1 MIDSRYHGSSGNRL
15 DYGVIQALS
24 QPLSQALS
32 QALSQPIT
40 CLRCDA
46 PWAAGY
52 GLAELSNAQ
61 RPVNTLGRRQ

>member
-1 MIDSRYHGSSGNRL
+1 MVDGRYHGCSGNRL
-15 DYGVIQALS
+15 DYGVI
-24 QPLSQALS
+24 QALS

-52 GLAELSNAQ
+52 GLAELSNA
-61 RPVNTLGRRQ
+61 RLPVTTLGRRP

>member
-1 MIDSRYHGSSGNRL
+1 VIDSRYHGSSGNRL
-15 DYGVIQALS
+15 DYGVI
-24 QPLSQALS
+24 

-61 RPVNTLGRRQ
+61 RPVNTLGRWLADC

>member
-1 MIDSRYHGSSGNRL
+1 MVDGRFDHGSSGNRL

-24 QPLSQALS
+24 QPLS

-52 GLAELSNAQ
+52 GLAELSNAH
-61 RPVNTLGRRQ
+61 RPVTTLGRWP